1 MNPIQSLNIP
11 TPSPAQ
17 LAGPATAG
25 PDASKGSTSFKDFL
39 LDSIRDVN
47 SMQQD
52 ADKAVEKLVTG
63 GDVNPAE
70 VLTAVQKADMAFRMM
85 IQVRNKMVQAYEE
98 IKKGGQYKSTVINN
112 SWDITQIAVNLLVD
126 YLEKGEEPKERD
138 VITGTI
144 LVNAENVGKYFD
156 PNAIF

>member
-1 MNPIQSLNIP
+1 MNPIQSLSIP
-11 TPSPAQ
+11 TVSPAQ
-17 LAGPATAG
+17 LAGQATSAQTDPAK
-25 PDASKGSTSFKDFL
+25 DSTSFKDFL

-63 GDVNPAE
+63 GDANPAE

-98 IKKGGQYKSTVINN
+98 VKSIRV
-112 SWDITQIAVNLLVD
+112 
-126 YLEKGEEPKERD
+126 
-138 VITGTI
+138 
-144 LVNAENVGKYFD
+144 
-156 PNAIF
+156 